1 MSEHSSSPDPRL
13 EFTTSPPTVESTRS
27 WNGTKLEP
35 EPEPQPGD
43 HIGLRYEIISCIG
56 RGGMGAVFKARDT
69 TLPRHVAI
77 KFLNTE
83 NLELSSRLVKE
94 AQTTANLQHE
104 NIVTIHEVGQHQQRP
119 FMVLEFL
126 SGVSLR
132 RLLSDGR
139 PMSPTRAVELM
150 VPVVRALAAAHDKGI
165 VHRDLKPDNIMVTK
179 SGVVKVLDF
188 GVAKVMPRSA
198 VAGQRELAPP
208 GHGSTL
214 GAELDVGSADTPMTG
229 AGVLIGTLPWMAP
242 EQFGVDSIDP
252 RTDLFALGLILFRML
267 AGKHPLEGLEGFQF
281 AVIGD
286 FEQPMPSLRAK
297 APSVPEELAAIV
309 DRCLKKRKADRF
321 PDALALLRALEPFL
335 PGQMS
340 RSQAKLDQSPY
351 PGLSSFQEADADRF
365 FGRAR
370 EAAALGN
377 RVRDQPL
384 TVVVGASGAG
394 KTSLARAGLAPA
406 LKRSGE
412 GWEVLVLRPG
422 RDPLSALAVVLA
434 PFASMSKKDSVTDEL
449 LALRQLVGDLRAEPG
464 LPGRALRTWCDRVK
478 RRVLV
483 CVDQLEELY
492 TLCEASER
500 SSFLACLAGI
510 ADDASSPLRL
520 LVTLR
525 SDYLHRLSEDQCFAT
540 ELGSSLFFLAAP
552 TRKGLR
558 EAIEEPAQ
566 LAGYHFEAGIVDDLL
581 DEMQSRPGA
590 LPLLQFAASQ
600 LWEHR
605 DPASRCLTEASYRA
619 IGGLEGALARH
630 ADNVLAGLPPSL
642 QTAARAM
649 FLRLVTPER
658 TRAIVSLDELQ
669 ATGGGPSELE
679 QLVEQLVRARLLVIE
694 KSDRGSAVEI
704 VHESLIHR
712 WPTLSR
718 WIEDAGEDVGFL
730 EQLRTSSKL
739 WSANERADDL
749 LWRGEVLEDARRF
762 QRRFRGEL
770 SGLEHEYLAHAFA
783 RETKAARRKRL
794 LAVSGLLL
802 LGFLVAASTVALIVI
817 QAARAEAV
825 RQAGVAGAAEVQ
837 ARERLAEVEKKERE
851 RAAAESRAIERLV
864 EVEKKER
871 ERAEAAQRAE
881 EVSEALQAKNGE
893 LVEALGR
900 TEAARRQAAENA
912 EVARLA
918 REDALRAAEKT
929 DALLQK
935 ERARVRRL
943 VEQLGSPV
951 VDVVKWR
958 RAEGEGE

>member
-1 MSEHSSSPDPRL
+1 M
-13 EFTTSPPTVESTRS
+13 
-27 WNGTKLEP
+27 
-35 EPEPQPGD
+35 
-43 HIGLRYEIISCIG
+43 
-56 RGGMGAVFKARDT
+56 
-69 TLPRHVAI
+69 
-77 KFLNTE
+77 
-83 NLELSSRLVKE
+83 
-94 AQTTANLQHE
+94 
-104 NIVTIHEVGQHQQRP
+104 
-119 FMVLEFL
+119 
-126 SGVSLR
+126 
-132 RLLSDGR
+132 
-139 PMSPTRAVELM
+139 
-150 VPVVRALAAAHDKGI
+150 
-165 VHRDLKPDNIMVTK
+165 
-179 SGVVKVLDF
+179 
-188 GVAKVMPRSA
+188 
-198 VAGQRELAPP
+198 
-208 GHGSTL
+208 
-214 GAELDVGSADTPMTG
+214 
-229 AGVLIGTLPWMAP
+229 
-242 EQFGVDSIDP
+242 
-252 RTDLFALGLILFRML
+252 
-267 AGKHPLEGLEGFQF
+267 
-281 AVIGD
+281 
-286 FEQPMPSLRAK
+286 
-297 APSVPEELAAIV
+297 
-309 DRCLKKRKADRF
+309 
-321 PDALALLRALEPFL
+321 
-335 PGQMS
+335 
-340 RSQAKLDQSPY
+340 
-351 PGLSSFQEADADRF
+351 
-365 FGRAR
+365 
-370 EAAALGN
+370 
-377 RVRDQPL
+377 
-384 TVVVGASGAG
+384 
-394 KTSLARAGLAPA
+394 
-406 LKRSGE
+406 
-412 GWEVLVLRPG
+412 
-422 RDPLSALAVVLA
+422 
-434 PFASMSKKDSVTDEL
+434 
-449 LALRQLVGDLRAEPG
+449 
-464 LPGRALRTWCDRVK
+464 
-478 RRVLV
+478 LV

-492 TLCEASER
+492 TLCEAPDR

-525 SDYLHRLSEDQCFAT
+525 SDFLHRLSEDQCFAT

-552 TRKGLR
+552 TRQGLR

-566 LAGYHFEAGIVDDLL
+566 LAGYHFEAGIVDDML

-619 IGGLEGALARH
+619 IGGLEGALACH

-658 TRAIVSLDELQ
+658 TRAIVSLDELK

-679 QLVEQLVRARLLVIE
+679 PLVEQLVRARLLVIE

-739 WSANERADDL
+739 WSANDRADDL

-770 SGLEHEYLAHAFA
+770 SGLEHEYLAQAFA

-794 LAVSGLLL
+794 LAVSGVLL

-871 ERAEAAQRAE
+871 ERAAAAQRAE

-900 TEAARRQAAENA
+900 TEAARRQAAENS

-918 REDALRAAEKT
+918 REEALRAAEKT

-958 RAEGEGE
+958 AEGEGE